1 MRTYRY
7 SSRNALLL
15 LVAWLSFNVYAA
27 CQAMSS
33 DMQSARA
40 AAAGGSDLVQPV
52 QGAARL
58 VVRRGPNL
66 GANVAVRLW
75 VDGAQVGTIGYGHT
89 YEGFLPPG
97 RHVLQVLPTP
107 RPKWSTQ
114 PRMIL
119 NVRSGQTY
127 SFTAEGD
134 SGYLTLRAPGGPER
148 PRGR

>member
-15 LVAWLSFNVYAA
+15 LVVWLSFNVYAT

-33 DMQSARA
+33 DMQSVRA

-89 YEGFLPPG
+89 YQGSLAPG
-97 RHVLQVLPTP
+97 RHILLV
-107 RPKWSTQ
+107 Q
-114 PRMIL
+114 PSPGHDR
-119 NVRSGQTY
+119 
-127 SFTAEGD
+127 A
-134 SGYLTLRAPGGPER
+134 LRGK
-148 PRGR
+148 

>member
-58 VVRRGPNL
+58 VVRRAPNL
-66 GANVAVRLW
+66 GANIAVRLW

-89 YEGFLPPG
+89 YQGSLAPG
-97 RHVLQVLPTP
+97 RHILSVQPSP
-107 RPKWSTQ
+107 RPRSGTSWQMT
-114 PRMIL
+114 L
-119 NVRSGQTY
+119 DVRSGQTY
-127 SFTAEGD
+127 SFTATGD
-134 SGYLTLRAPGGPER
+134 SGQLILKGGLAAPR
-148 PRGR
+148 VL

>member
-7 SSRNALLL
+7 SSVSV
-15 LVAWLSFNVYAA
+15 LVLVVLWVSFNVYVS
-27 CQAMSS
+27 CQAMSL

-89 YEGFLPPG
+89 YQGSLAPG
-97 RHVLQVLPTP
+97 RHILSVQPSP
-107 RPKWSTQ
+107 RPQSCNPCQMT
-114 PRMIL
+114 L
-119 NVRSGQTY
+119 DVRSV
-127 SFTAEGD
+127 
-134 SGYLTLRAPGGPER
+134 
-148 PRGR
+148 

>member
-58 VVRRGPNL
+58 VVRRAPNL
-66 GANVAVRLW
+66 GANIAVRLW

-89 YEGFLPPG
+89 YQGSLALG
-97 RHVLQVLPTP
+97 RHILSVQPSP
-107 RPKWSTQ
+107 RPRSGTPWQMT
-114 PRMIL
+114 L
-119 NVRSGQTY
+119 DVRSGQTY
-127 SFTAEGD
+127 SFTATGD
-134 SGYLTLRAPGGPER
+134 SGQLILKGGLAAPR
-148 PRGR
+148 VL